1 MACTTDPTQG
11 CDNSELVAA
20 IDACCAET
28 NTNLELID
36 AKLAL
41 QLLCCASTNTKL
53 DQVVNLLSIIAQRTT
68 MTLYMVAGNGV
79 YRAVAYATLCG
90 TEGEEVFNIY
100 SLVNN
105 DTLREGVTY
114 YTASGALFNDAG
126 AYFYSNPHGVANSYG
141 KFTSGVYNVIG
152 TCG

>member
-28 NTNLELID
+28 NTNLESID

-53 DQVVNLLSIIAQRTT
+53 DEVIRLLGII
-68 MTLYMVAGNGV
+68 VDN
-79 YRAVAYATLCG
+79 
-90 TEGEEVFNIY
+90 
-100 SLVNN
+100 
-105 DTLREGVTY
+105 
-114 YTASGALFNDAG
+114 TAA
-126 AYFYSNPHGVANSYG
+126 
-141 KFTSGVYNVIG
+141 
-152 TCG
+152 